1 MYLISTNLEN
11 IIFLRMKIYLK
22 IMLVL
27 LVLVFGLHCCMSV
40 HIIDIPTTGTHQNC
54 LSQNVTESIKE
65 TVNRKLRE
73 VVNPYLDDKYG
84 IMIDE
89 CGGPGWRRIAYL
101 DMNNTD
107 SQCPSEWRLHTDRV
121 RGCGRTNHTGS
132 YSCDSVYY
140 RNNGL
145 SNYSRVCGRI
155 TAYQKSIFFAFYS
168 NIVRGN
174 SIDSAYATGVLLS
187 HGPVGSRQHIW
198 TFVGAVFQQSSIY
211 AASYLQLICPC
222 AISANSWPYQVPPFV
237 GNNYFCDSGNPGPY
251 IGSGTLYPN
260 DPLWDGAGCP
270 STSSCCE
277 FNNPPWFNVSLPTPT
292 TDDIEVRLCSGG
304 DVHDTDVIVNL
315 MEIYVSN

>member
-1 MYLISTNLEN
+1 
-11 IIFLRMKIYLK
+11 
-22 IMLVL
+22 MLVL

-40 HIIDIPTTGTHQNC
+40 HIIKVPTTGTHQNC
-54 LSQNVTESIKE
+54 PSQNVTESIKE
-65 TVNRKLRE
+65 TLKT

-121 RGCGRTNHTGS
+121 RGCGRNHTAL
-132 YSCDSVYY
+132 YTCDSVYL

-145 SNYSRVCGRI
+145 SYSRVCGRI
-155 TAYQKSIFFAFYS
+155 IAYQKSSFYAFYS
-168 NIVRGN
+168 NIILGR
-174 SIDSAYATGVLLS
+174 SIDSAYASGLLLS

-198 TFVGAVFQQSSIY
+198 TFAGALFQQSSITSL
-211 AASYLQLICPC
+211 AAYICPC
-222 AISANSWPYQVPPFV
+222 TISANSWPYQVPPFV
-237 GNNYFCDSGNPGPY
+237 GNNYFCDSGNLGPY
-251 IGSGTLYPN
+251 YSVGTLYPN

-277 FNNPPWFNVSLPTPT
+277 FNNPPWFNMSLPTPT
-292 TDDIEVRLCSGG
+292 TDDIEVRLCSGSDHG
-304 DVHDTDVIVNL
+304 GEDVIVNF